1 MQKIKTSHLIYLF
14 IIMFPLSNFLLPF
27 FIFGDDIN
35 IRIYLEGSFFID
47 TKPIEDHTF
56 PDEGIYSLGKPQGY
70 IHKINPESIYIS
82 ILYVLIFF
90 LTAVFTFAFR
100 NKYLNYRV
108 NFLVN
113 KKKEYFQ
120 IFSLFFIFVLSV
132 NYFELKKISN
142 LFENLTII
150 SKIFIL
156 FISCSL
162 IFTSKN
168 KKELALFMIMVFLS
182 FLYIVELRSKNN
194 LPISYNLIFY
204 LYFLSFI
211 VCIFLNLK
219 NKLTFKNLVILGVAG
234 IIGITTS
241 FIWKENLRSY
251 SDYNW
256 NKVSQKIDIRTINR
270 PFGSN
275 NIIYSVLSA
284 PISRINKLDQFS
296 YIVETKKNHE
306 LLYGESYIPLLS
318 KFIPR
323 QIWEDKPTE
332 TFGNKYGR
340 NYKLIPS
347 HDMSTSVGAST
358 LIEAYINFRFLGI
371 IFLAIFYG
379 MVYRILNFYI
389 HKNREKNT
397 YLSFLL
403 ITISIFISLTSES
416 NLSSGLGGAL
426 QMIFIA
432 FIYNIFIKNFKNGS
446 KKYET

>member
-1 MQKIKTSHLIYLF
+1 MRKIRTSHLIYFF

-27 FIFGDDIN
+27 FIFGDEIN
-35 IRIYLEGSFFID
+35 IQIYTEGSFFAD
-47 TKPIEDHTF
+47 VKPSDDNIF
-56 PDEGIYSLGKPQGY
+56 PDEGIYNLEKHQGN
-70 IHKINPESIYIS
+70 IHKINPESIYVAV
-82 ILYVLIFF
+82 LYVLLFF
-90 LTAVFTFAFR
+90 LTAFFTFVFR
-100 NKYLNYRV
+100 NKYLNYEV

-120 IFSLFFIFVLSV
+120 IFLIFFIFVLSI
-132 NYFELKKISN
+132 NYFELKKVSN
-142 LFENLTII
+142 LFVNLILI

-162 IFTSKN
+162 MFTSKN
-168 KKELALFMIMVFLS
+168 KKELALFMILVFLS
-182 FLYIVELRSKNN
+182 FSFIIELRSKSN

-204 LYFLSFI
+204 FYFLSFI

-219 NKLTFKNLVILGVAG
+219 NKLTFKNLTILGIAG
-234 IIGITTS
+234 IIFISTS

-256 NKVSQKIDIRTINR
+256 NKVSQKIDIAMINK

-296 YIVETKKNHE
+296 YIIETKKNHE

-323 QIWEDKPTE
+323 QLWKDKPAE
-332 TFGNKYGR
+332 IFGNKYGR
-340 NYKLIPS
+340 DYKLIPS
-347 HDMSTSVGAST
+347 YDMSTSVGAST
-358 LIEAYINFRFLGI
+358 IIEAYINFRFLGI

-379 MVYRILNFYI
+379 LVYRILNFYI

-397 YLSFLL
+397 YLTFLL
-403 ITISIFISLTSES
+403 IIISIFISLTSES

-432 FIYNIFIKNFKNGS
+432 VIYNIFIKIYKNRS

>member
-1 MQKIKTSHLIYLF
+1 
-14 IIMFPLSNFLLPF
+14 MFPLSNFLLPF
-27 FIFGDDIN
+27 FIFGDEIN
-35 IRIYLEGSFFID
+35 IRIYLEGSFFAD
-47 TKPIEDHTF
+47 VKPNEDNIF
-56 PDEGIYSLGKPQGY
+56 PDEGIYNLAKPQGH
-70 IHKINPESIYIS
+70 IHKINPGSIYVS

-90 LTAVFTFAFR
+90 FTAFFTFAFR
-100 NKYLNYRV
+100 NKYLNYEV
-108 NFLVN
+108 NFLLN
-113 KKKEYFQ
+113 KKREYFQ
-120 IFSLFFIFVLSV
+120 IFFLFLIFVLSI
-132 NYFELKKISN
+132 NYFELKKVSN
-142 LFENLTII
+142 LFENLILI

-162 IFTSKN
+162 MFTSKN
-168 KKELALFMIMVFLS
+168 KKELALFMILVFLS
-182 FLYIVELRSKNN
+182 FLFIIELRSKSN

-204 LYFLSFI
+204 FYFLSFI
-211 VCIFLNLK
+211 ICIFLNLK
-219 NKLTFKNLVILGVAG
+219 NKLTFINLTILGIAG
-234 IIGITTS
+234 IIFISTS

-256 NKVSQKIDIRTINR
+256 NKVSQKIDIGIINK

-296 YIVETKKNHE
+296 YIVETRKNHE
-306 LLYGESYIPLLS
+306 LLYGKSYIPLLS

-323 QIWEDKPTE
+323 QLWKDKPTE
-332 TFGNKYGR
+332 IFGNKYGR

-347 HDMSTSVGAST
+347 YDITTSVGAST

-379 MVYRILNFYI
+379 LVYRILNFYI

-403 ITISIFISLTSES
+403 ILISIFISLTSES

-432 FIYNIFIKNFKNGS
+432 VIYNSFIKICKNRS